1 MSLDRVLV
9 VARREDRCVYF
20 HVWSRFFLRSECADS
35 RHTARRRAAC
45 WMDVAADARQ
55 IPRMIHLD
63 FTDDELQDAAQAA
76 RVASVQADKDA
87 ERQSNPRIKAMFDG
101 TARRFA

>member
-1 MSLDRVLV
+1 
-9 VARREDRCVYF
+9 
-20 HVWSRFFLRSECADS
+20 
-35 RHTARRRAAC
+35 
-45 WMDVAADARQ
+45 MDGRNIARQ
-55 IPRMIHLD
+55 ISRMIHLD

-101 TARRFA
+101 TSRRFAELAAKFERARGSPRARS

>member
-1 MSLDRVLV
+1 
-9 VARREDRCVYF
+9 
-20 HVWSRFFLRSECADS
+20 
-35 RHTARRRAAC
+35 
-45 WMDVAADARQ
+45 MDGTADARH

-76 RVASVQADKDA
+76 RVASVQAEKDA

-101 TARRFA
+101 TARRFSELAAKFERARSARRTGS